1 MGAVGGA
8 RCRGATLKRGR
19 VAAGGGG
26 ADASR
31 PAPSD
36 RVPHRGAVRAK
47 WTRGVCRLQAAA
59 AAEAAALRSKV
70 EGWGLSAAGVRA
82 VCAARPPLRRD
93 RLLALGGERAR
104 LEAALGAPL
113 ILADW
118 KAVDRGVRDARALH
132 RWWWW
137 WGPFTAMYCASKIG
151 RTV

>member
-36 RVPHRGAVRAK
+36 SVQHRGAVRAK

-93 RLLALGGERAR
+93 RLLAVGVERAR
-104 LEAALGAPL
+104 LEVALDAVL
-113 ILADW
+113 TLADW
-118 KAVDRGVRDARALH
+118 KAVEREVRGEGGEASL
-132 RWWWW
+132 
-137 WGPFTAMYCASKIG
+137 GCAFAS
-151 RTV
+151 